1 VSDAPPPQ
9 GGALNF
15 NKRQELIMKRNK
27 ILPNPLGER
36 ILAYIDE
43 NNTNLTALSLGAG
56 LSAGSVRQI
65 VLHPERRPT
74 LETCLRLAFAT
85 RIPSDEILELAGFE
99 PGLISEAR
107 NPDRSRVLQFF
118 DQLPT
123 QKSKR
128 AFVNIARDLAAAFAE
143 E

>member
-1 VSDAPPPQ
+1 
-9 GGALNF
+9 
-15 NKRQELIMKRNK
+15 MKHNK

-43 NNTNLTALSLGAG
+43 NDTNLTALSLGAG

-65 VLHPERRPT
+65 VLHPKRRPT
-74 LETCLRLAFAT
+74 LETCLRLAFVT
-85 RIPSDEILELAGFE
+85 GIQTEEILELAGFE
-99 PGLISEAR
+99 PGLISEAH

-123 QKSKR
+123 PKSKR
-128 AFVNIARDLAAAFAE
+128 AFVNIARDLAEAFME
-143 E
+143 K

>member
-1 VSDAPPPQ
+1 
-9 GGALNF
+9 
-15 NKRQELIMKRNK
+15 MKRNK

-43 NNTNLTALSLGAG
+43 NDTNLTALSLGAG

-74 LETCLRLAFAT
+74 LETCMRLAFAT
-85 RIPSDEILELAGFE
+85 GIPSNEILELAGFE
-99 PGLISEAR
+99 SGLISETH

-118 DQLPT
+118 DQLPNP
-123 QKSKR
+123 KSKR
-128 AFVNIARDLAAAFAE
+128 AFVNVARELAAAFAKE
-143 E
+143 

>member
-1 VSDAPPPQ
+1 
-9 GGALNF
+9 
-15 NKRQELIMKRNK
+15 MKRNK
-27 ILPNPLGER
+27 VLPNPLGER

-43 NNTNLTALSLGAG
+43 NDTNLTALSLSAG

-65 VLHPERRPT
+65 VLHPKRHPT

-85 RIPSDEILELAGFE
+85 GIPSSEILELAGFE
-99 PGLISEAR
+99 PEVTSETH
-107 NPDRSRVLQFF
+107 NPDRSRVLQIF

-123 QKSKR
+123 PKSKR
-128 AFVNIARDLAAAFAE
+128 AFVNIARDLAEAFIE